1 MKTYKVRVV
10 LDHKEEQE
18 IFRDIAVSEKNSLE
32 DMHHAIIKAF
42 QFEGLE
48 IASFYKSDEAWN
60 KNEEFPLMDMG
71 FDEEEKV
78 KLMHAV
84 KFKDIA
90 LDTKNLLY
98 VYDFIRL
105 WIFYVT
111 IVEEIP
117 AEHGVVYPVLLYSF
131 GEAPSEDSRG
141 NFQAKK
147 TTKTTQK
154 SNSINNK
161 GTMFTEEL
169 DDFEEIYDED
179 EFDDLDFEDDDDED
193 DDLDDDFGDD
203 DFDDEELAEEE

>member
-141 NFQAKK
+141 TFQAK
-147 TTKTTQK
+147 KTTQK

-169 DDFEEIYDED
+169 NDFEEIYDED
-179 EFDDLDFEDDDDED
+179 EFDDLDFEDGDDDED

>member
-60 KNEEFPLMDMG
+60 KNEEFPIMDMG

-141 NFQAKK
+141 TFQAK
-147 TTKTTQK
+147 KTTQK

-169 DDFEEIYDED
+169 NDFEEIYDED
-179 EFDDLDFEDDDDED
+179 EFDDLDFEDGDDDED